1 MRSTPSRRALLAVAA
16 ILSAG
21 PGFAAPAARAGDR
34 TTHGG
39 TVLTPASPNVFIQG
53 QPAARVNDR
62 VVCPL
67 STAGLPHVGG
77 SILTGAA
84 TVFVNG
90 RPVAR
95 AGDRV
100 TEAGATSVIL
110 AGSETVQIG
119 P

>member
-1 MRSTPSRRALLAVAA
+1 MRSTPSRRALLAAAA
-16 ILSAG
+16 ILAAG

-53 QPAARVNDR
+53 LPAARANDAI
-62 VVCPL
+62 VCPQ
-67 STAGLPHVGG
+67 STNGVPHVGG
-77 SILTGAA
+77 PIFGGSG
-84 TVFVNG
+84 TVLING
-90 RPVAR
+90 RPAAR

-100 TEAGATSVIL
+100 TEAGPASVIL
-110 AGSETVQIG
+110 EGASTVQIG